1 MLKKIFYGA
10 VASAS
15 ALIALGIGT
24 ILLYANNDFV
34 KEAMDTAVDKMVV
47 KMEQAAEDE
56 DEIEDNAMVTI
67 TDSELEQEYNFPEEE
82 TNAENLPVDDI
93 QNDTSKLESTNQNS
107 VHNDETQ
114 QEDRKEDI
122 NEDEPGRE
130 YPEKPIFDRLNKG
143 YLYSSELY
151 FDIEKNRRYGV
162 DQEQLDFME
171 KCNQA
176 ADELERQGKTQKDM
190 DYKIL
195 SDVKVKY
202 YGGNTYIN
210 PYQESPLRNC
220 YAVEG
225 MPVPYYVDE
234 EFAHVANGN
243 TEWEVVLNHF
253 MEAIFNYLSVKE
265 AKKFVDVDSAYLM
278 AEPGEDIESHTKYTD
293 KCIAALLLQSSS
305 ALATTQNSNGRYIA
319 QGSYYL
325 DNIVNIPYGGTEL
338 ARATVDALFIRV
350 EPAVVP
356 KEEMVALDPN
366 RTYITTYVDDPNTGK
381 KLCFGYKFAS
391 RQFEVSMVKD
401 NNGDWKIVCV
411 EP

>member
-47 KMEQAAEDE
+47 KMEQVAEDE
-56 DEIEDNAMVTI
+56 DDREDNAMVTI
-67 TDSELEQEYNFPEEE
+67 TDSELQQEYNFPEEE
-82 TNAENLPVDDI
+82 TNAENLPVDDT

-114 QEDRKEDI
+114 QEDRKENID
-122 NEDEPGRE
+122 EDEPGRE

-162 DQEQLDFME
+162 DQEQLDFMA
-171 KCNQA
+171 KCNQT
-176 ADELERQGKTQKDM
+176 ADELERQGKIQKDM

-225 MPVPYYVDE
+225 MPVPYYIDE

-278 AEPGEDIESHTKYTD
+278 AEPGEDIESHTKNTD
-293 KCIAALLLQSSS
+293 KCIAALLLQTTS

-338 ARATVDALFIRV
+338 ARATVDALFMRV

-356 KEEMVALDPN
+356 EEEMVALDPN